1 MIEINTKEELQE
13 VIGRGELFVL
23 EAGTEWCSNCRS
35 VQRQIESKEQE
46 YPKLK
51 FYYVDLD
58 KIDVADEYEIN
69 ELPALIAFKKGKVV
83 SKKEQAELFDWLNF
97 LSQTWV

>member
-23 EAGTEWCSNCRS
+23 KAGTEWCSSCRS
-35 VQRQIESKEQE
+35 VQRQIESKEQD

-58 KIDVADEYEIN
+58 KVNVADEYEIN

-83 SKKEQAELFDWLNF
+83 SKKEQAELFDWLKF
-97 LSQTWV
+97 LNLNW

>member
-13 VIGRGELFVL
+13 VIGRDEISICQFSMC
-23 EAGTEWCSNCRS
+23 WCGSCRS
-35 VQRQIESKEQE
+35 VKAQIESKEQE

-58 KIDVADEYEIN
+58 KVDVADEYEIN

>member
-13 VIGRGELFVL
+13 VIGKDELSAVQCSM
-23 EAGTEWCSNCRS
+23 AWCGSCRS
-35 VQRQIESKEQE
+35 IKAQIESKEQD

-58 KIDVADEYEIN
+58 KVDVADEYNIN
-69 ELPALIAFKKGKVV
+69 ELPALIAFKKGKEV
-83 SKKEQAELFDWLNF
+83 SRKNEAELFDWLNF
-97 LSQTWV
+97 LSQDWV